1 MNSGVIYNTFIPN
14 VCIITGWRRSGGVVT
29 VPGGEMEEVSGE
41 VSGGLRLKDEGD
53 GY

>member
-14 VCIITGWRRSGGVVT
+14 VCIITGWRSGGVVT
-29 VPGGEMEEVSGE
+29 VPGGEMGEVSGE

>member
-1 MNSGVIYNTFIPN
+1 MCALLLVGDGQGVWSLPA
-14 VCIITGWRRSGGVVT
+14 
-29 VPGGEMEEVSGE
+29 GEMEEVSGE